1 MSLPSPSPS
10 SLSLLNDGMM
20 IVEDHHDDDD
30 DGDGFIPAPPSPPP
44 SPRTIASSMGSSVPS
59 RDSVSAAIALV
70 RAKQMAKSNNNNKA
84 TAASIV
90 EQQDLGAGEEQPMRE
105 RVFQPRSFSSDQSSS
120 TATDSS
126 SAANKIKKN
135 DDVSI
140 TDLTE
145 IENAIPS
152 SGLAGTSAGT
162 AIIIGEQKTT
172 TTTTT
177 TNNPDDDELSS
188 SEGSNQQE
196 GERKKSFFSIVNNV
210 FSSRSEAQATTSS
223 ASLPKRPSFEQ
234 QQQQQQQQPSEIQY
248 EPSST
253 TTLPVSSNDI
263 DIPAVP
269 SGGDDDD
276 EEEELPAVDADT
288 LEDVNAF
295 LNRLGVGA
303 LGSTMPSLEYNN
315 SDDSTSIIHAVDS
328 IEKMRLALSSSLSG
342 ASSCD
347 TEEDSSIGEVQPET
361 LAEISAFI
369 DSIAKKDEERKLQQC
384 IESEHKSIEEPEILE
399 NLMKDED
406 FSQADSNDNKGVNK
420 REGNNKNRETEYD
433 RDAEAQ
439 VRTSRPSPIY
449 ELLSDATP
457 GASKDPPSTLA
468 YDVPIKKADPPGPPS
483 TMHLLETDEEKKSE
497 DGNDD
502 DDVDDVDDVD
512 EEEENGDGAM
522 DNEDSNTQF
531 ADTSFNASVRKTLS
545 TVVEVASTE
554 DDDNSNGYNENMH
567 HIDDVGSVD
576 TCDKLEC
583 AVDESRSCTLQA
595 IASEE
600 ESVYGDDGRK
610 EPRGTYEEADVQVE
624 QIPVCDIGVEQNINE
639 MNALSR
645 MSSVD
650 SQNIGTERYA
660 ILEHVSGSASDTV
673 VAEDDTDNSVTS
685 YGLSET
691 GSVPWAL
698 RDVASEETMRATGRT
713 RAHFVVS
720 GPRPSNKSRN
730 ITSLLSDDT
739 SIQAS
744 EAVSEVNNEFSAN
757 LEALTNDSDDD
768 DDSVE
773 SCDRLLC
780 GNSGEV
786 EIMANRSLVT
796 DNDDEEENEFPQT
809 EGGNT
814 EEIGSIMSEVEENL
828 GDQNPVVEFPG
839 DNEIESIDTSS
850 SDQDCD
856 DTGESEEEMPAF
868 EVGQGV
874 LSPTKISR
882 FVSAIDH
889 QPASGSDQ
897 EHLLQ
902 HFKELIVPLVDGHRP
917 TLVETA
923 QIRQAAQ
930 KADIS
935 LDLVDQF
942 LDDVNDTSTNIPS
955 IGPNSSSMD
964 EHVLSWKTSFEAHNE
979 DDDDIAAFLCQIK
992 EARVAAV
999 KKAISAAAAE
1009 VEAAMNVEED
1019 DKVAKVKDLPG
1030 GEAED
1035 KVTTLEAID
1044 SPGGEIVPKL
1054 EVVEADDSSEHSNPF
1069 LRQFED
1075 LDMKEDWE
1083 NDDSVKENN
1092 DHVET
1097 QSLQDPPDDLS
1108 GMVSPTMLINY
1119 FTTIDRRQIE
1129 GGNDEKCVNE
1139 FRRLMM
1145 PVVEGKKPT
1154 IIEEAQIRQAA
1165 LKANVPLD
1173 FVDTFLDYVNEGH
1186 PEVVPQASSEED
1198 RDLLLKG
1205 WEEKEIEDLNEDAA
1219 IAAFLSSKSGAPV
1232 SEERD
1237 QAKEVE
1243 VEDVDEDE
1251 YIARNRLEPSS
1262 HEVEGN
1268 GSQRDHTDYPTSLTR
1283 RTFDSSSN
1291 EEGDSNQSKFSATK
1305 SNDPSGSEGYGYEEE
1320 AKENV
1325 YFGIP
1330 KVVGTATTKRHEN
1343 ENEILRVDTDIR
1355 KACMRIQNYD
1365 EGVWQRRTAM
1375 ATYGWGWE
1383 EATWLSPRKSP
1394 KVANLSE
1401 IGGMAT
1407 AEGISNFM
1415 FNKKSFPFARENC
1428 KLSYK
1433 RRTKPHVG
1441 YFSVDVNSLQESAAF
1456 GGEDLP
1462 QDETPW
1468 ELRYVR
1474 QRFLHERSLTFSRN
1488 WFGNLVNTRGND
1500 KIKAPVCKPKSME
1513 MPMRNIPDPGD
1524 WTPEWYTTWESRK
1537 LHLPRPSTEGSRSDS
1552 DSENSGSEEGSQVS
1566 GVSGSYSSSSSYDD
1580 DEWEE
1585 APECG
1590 TLVNTRQKIGE
1601 HVTRVHPD
1609 FTSSLRKSRWRKKYF
1624 PAGSFPY

>member
-1 MSLPSPSPS
+1 MSSSSS
-10 SLSLLNDGMM
+10 SLNNGMM
-20 IVEDHHDDDD
+20 IVNEHHDD
-30 DGDGFIPAPPSPPP
+30 DGDGFIPAPPSP
-44 SPRTIASSMGSSVPS
+44 RTIASSSMCSSVPS

-70 RAKQMAKSNNNNKA
+70 RAKQMAKSNSNNNKKA
-84 TAASIV
+84 VTAASAASIV
-90 EQQDLGAGEEQPMRE
+90 EQQDSVVTGNEQPMRE
-105 RVFQPRSFSSDQSSS
+105 RVFQPRSFLSDQSSS

-126 SAANKIKKN
+126 STTASKFKKN
-135 DDVSI
+135 DGVSI

-145 IENAIPS
+145 IENAMPL
-152 SGLAGTSAGT
+152 SGGPAGTSVGT
-162 AIIIGEQKTT
+162 AIIIGDQKTATREKIT
-172 TTTTT
+172 TKS
-177 TNNPDDDELSS
+177 NEDDESASS
-188 SEGSNQQE
+188 SEGSNQQG

-210 FSSRSEAQATTSS
+210 FSSRSEVQATTSS

-234 QQQQQQQQPSEIQY
+234 KEQQQQQQPSEIQH
-248 EPSST
+248 EPSSST
-253 TTLPVSSNDI
+253 T
-263 DIPAVP
+263 DIPALP
-269 SGGDDDD
+269 SGDDDNDDD
-276 EEEELPAVDADT
+276 EELLPAVDAET
-288 LEDVNAF
+288 LQDVNAF

-303 LGSTMPSLEYNN
+303 HGSTTHSLEYNN
-315 SDDSTSIIHAVDS
+315 SDDSSSIIHAVDS

-384 IESEHKSIEEPEILE
+384 IQSEHKAIEKLENLE
-399 NLMKDED
+399 NLMRDD
-406 FSQADSNDNKGVNK
+406 DFFSQDDNNSKGVNQ
-420 REGNNKNRETEYD
+420 RERNNKDRKTGYD
-433 RDAEAQ
+433 RDAVAQ

-457 GASKDPPSTLA
+457 GACKDPPSTLA
-468 YDVPIKKADPPGPPS
+468 YDVSIKKADPPGPPS
-483 TMHLLETDEEKKSE
+483 TTHLSETDEEGESE
-497 DGNDD
+497 DDNDD
-502 DDVDDVDDVD
+502 DDDDDDD
-512 EEEENGDGAM
+512 GGEEDDDDGM
-522 DNEDSNTQF
+522 DNEDPITQF
-531 ADTSFNASVRKTLS
+531 ADTPFTASVRKVLS

-554 DDDNSNGYNENMH
+554 DDDNSNGHDENTH
-567 HIDDVGSVD
+567 HINVVGSVD
-576 TCDKLEC
+576 TCEKLEH
-583 AVDESRSCTLQA
+583 AVHESRSCTLQA
-595 IASEE
+595 IPSEE

-610 EPRGTYEEADVQVE
+610 EPRGTYDKADVQVE
-624 QIPVCDIGVEQNINE
+624 QIPVCDIGVEQDINE

-650 SQNIGTERYA
+650 SQNIGSERYA
-660 ILEHVSGSASDTV
+660 ILEHIPESESDIVNNRVT
-673 VAEDDTDNSVTS
+673 EDDTDISVRS

-720 GPRPSNKSRN
+720 GPRPSDKSRN
-730 ITSLLSDDT
+730 IVSLLSDDT

-744 EAVSEVNNEFSAN
+744 EAVSEVNNRFSAN
-757 LEALTNDSDDD
+757 LEASTNDSGDD
-768 DDSVE
+768 DDSVK
-773 SCDRLLC
+773 SCDHLVY
-780 GNSGEV
+780 GDSGEV
-786 EIMANRSLVT
+786 EIMANRGLIT
-796 DNDDEEENEFPQT
+796 ENDDEEASELPQT
-809 EGGNT
+809 EGDNA
-814 EEIGSIMSEVEENL
+814 EEIRSVTSEVEENL
-828 GDQNPVVEFPG
+828 GDQNPVNEFPG
-839 DNEIESIDTSS
+839 DNGIDSTDTSS
-850 SDQDCD
+850 F
-856 DTGESEEEMPAF
+856 EEMPAF

-874 LSPTKISR
+874 LSPTKISK
-882 FVSAIDH
+882 FVSAIDQ
-889 QPASGSDQ
+889 QPVSGADQ

-902 HFKELIVPLVDGHRP
+902 QFKELIVPLVDGHKP
-917 TLVETA
+917 TSVETA

-942 LDDVNDTSTNIPS
+942 LDDANDTISFVC
-955 IGPNSSSMD
+955 PNFSSMN

-979 DDDDIAAFLCQIK
+979 DDADIAGFLCRVE

-999 KKAISAAAAE
+999 KKAISAVAAE
-1009 VEAAMNVEED
+1009 VEAAMNAEEEN
-1019 DKVAKVKDLPG
+1019 KVAKVKDLLG

-1035 KVTTLEAID
+1035 KATTLETID
-1044 SPGGEIVPKL
+1044 SPGGEILLKL

-1075 LDMKEDWE
+1075 LDMEEEDRE
-1083 NDDSVKENN
+1083 NNDSVKENN

-1108 GMVSPTMLINY
+1108 GMASPTMLINY

-1129 GGNDEKCVNE
+1129 GGNDEKCVND
-1139 FRRLMM
+1139 FRRVMM

-1173 FVDTFLDYVNEGH
+1173 FVDTFFDYVNEGH

-1205 WEEKEIEDLNEDAA
+1205 WEEKDAEDLNEDAA

-1232 SEERD
+1232 SEEPD

-1243 VEDVDEDE
+1243 VEDVDEE
-1251 YIARNRLEPSS
+1251 IAGNRSEPSS
-1262 HEVEGN
+1262 HEVEEN
-1268 GSQRDHTDYPTSLTR
+1268 GSQRDHADSPTSLTR
-1283 RTFDSSSN
+1283 RTFNSSSN
-1291 EEGDSNQSKFSATK
+1291 EEADSTQSKFSATK
-1305 SNDPSGSEGYGYEEE
+1305 SNDTSGSEGYGYEEE
-1320 AKENV
+1320 AKESK

-1330 KVVGTATTKRHEN
+1330 KVVGTATNKRHEN
-1343 ENEILRVDTDIR
+1343 EIIRVDTDIR
-1355 KACMRIQNYD
+1355 KACKRIQSYD

-1375 ATYGWGWE
+1375 ATYGWGWQ
-1383 EATWLSPRKSP
+1383 EATWLSPKKPP

-1433 RRTKPHVG
+1433 LRTKPHIG

-1456 GGEDLP
+1456 GGDDWP

-1500 KIKAPVCKPKSME
+1500 KIKAPICKPKSME

-1537 LHLPRPSTEGSRSDS
+1537 LHLPRPSTEGSVSDS
-1552 DSENSGSEEGSQVS
+1552 DSENSGSEEGSQL
-1566 GVSGSYSSSSSYDD
+1566 SGSYSSGSSYDD

-1590 TLVNTRQKIGE
+1590 TIVNTRQKIGE